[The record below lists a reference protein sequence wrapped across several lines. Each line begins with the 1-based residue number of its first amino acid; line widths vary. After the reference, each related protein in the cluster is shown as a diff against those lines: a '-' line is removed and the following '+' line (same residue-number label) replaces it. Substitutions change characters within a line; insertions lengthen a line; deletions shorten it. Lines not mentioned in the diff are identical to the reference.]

1 MPEKITIL
9 FAFGAMIAWGVGDFF
24 TQRMTKKIGSIQAL
38 VWVNLIG
45 GLGLLPWAIKD
56 FYLIAKWENL
66 GTLLILGLID
76 FVYGLAMLKAYEK
89 GKLSIVEVIMTM
101 ELPLTVLLGLA
112 FFQEKLSLI
121 QIFLVLAIICGSFA
135 VSKASKDIFDKIK
148 DFIFGKSRKFEKGVK
163 IALLA
168 AIISAFYNF
177 MIAFNAREISPV
189 MAIWFPWV
197 MSLIF
202 LLVYMYA
209 KKGFGIFADESRKYK
224 KIIFLGSAIE
234 TIAWLFYAKA
244 LAGNALSITTAI
256 TESYLVLAVFLG
268 INFNKEKIS
277 RMQFFGAAIALC
289 ASVIIGFT
297 I

>member
-45 GLGLLPWAIKD
+45 GLGLLPLAIKD
-56 FYLIAKWENL
+56 FYLIKSWENL
-66 GTLLILGLID
+66 GTLFILGLID
-76 FVYGLAMLKAYEK
+76 FVYGLAMLKSYEK
-89 GKLSIVEVIMTM
+89 GKLSVVEVIMTM
-101 ELPLTVLLGLA
+101 ELPLTVALGLI
-112 FFQEKLSLI
+112 FFREKLSFFQLA
-121 QIFLVLAIICGSFA
+121 LVLAIIGGSFL

-148 DFIFGKSRKFEKGVK
+148 DFIFGKTRKFEKGVK

-197 MSLIF
+197 MSLI
-202 LLVYMYA
+202 LLLIYMYV
-209 KKGFGIFADESRKYK
+209 KGNYRSFLNESKKYK
-224 KIIFLGSAIE
+224 KIIFFGSAIE
-234 TIAWLFYAKA
+234 VMAWLFYAKA
-244 LAGNALSITTAI
+244 LSGNTLSITTAI
-256 TESYLVLAVFLG
+256 TESYLALAVFLG
-268 INFNKEKIS
+268 IKFNKEKIS
-277 RMQFFGAAIALC
+277 RLQYAGAVVALIG
-289 ASVIIGFT
+289 SVIAGLT

>member
-9 FAFGAMIAWGVGDFF
+9 FAFGAMIAWGIGDFF
-24 TQRMTKKIGSIQAL
+24 MQRTSKKIGSIHAL
-38 VWVNLIG
+38 IWVNLIG
-45 GLGLLPWAIKD
+45 GLGLLPLVVKD
-56 FYLIAKWENL
+56 FYLIKSWENL

-76 FVYGLAMLKAYEK
+76 FIYGLAMLKAYEQ
-89 GKLSIVEVIMTM
+89 GKLSVVEVIMTM
-101 ELPLTVLLGLA
+101 ELPLTVALGLI
-112 FFQEKLSLI
+112 FFQEKLSLF
-121 QIFLVLAIICGSFA
+121 QFVLVLAIICGSFM
-135 VSKASKDIFDKIK
+135 VSKVSKDIFDKIK
-148 DFIFGKSRKFEKGVK
+148 DFIFGKSGKFEKGAK

-209 KKGFGIFADESRKYK
+209 KKGCGIFAAESRKYK
-224 KIIFLGSAIE
+224 KIIFLGSVIE
-234 TIAWLFYAKA
+234 IIAWLFYAKA

-256 TESYLVLAVFLG
+256 TESYLALVVFLG
-268 INFNKEKIS
+268 IKFNKEKIS
-277 RMQFFGAAIALC
+277 RMQFFGAVIAIC
-289 ASVIIGFT
+289 ASIIIGFT